1 MQQHAK
7 AKGEFILKTKTKIQP
22 QEWTETKDQT
32 PPLGQK
38 VLVFV
43 WRDETVCQAW
53 WNREHYLL
61 VAADEQGIVNIYHVY
76 PSQLAIGEP
85 CQMYLR

>member
-1 MQQHAK
+1 MQRRATAK
-7 AKGEFILKTKTKIQP
+7 REFILKTKTNIQP
-22 QEWTETKDQT
+22 QDWTETKDQT
-32 PPLGQK
+32 PSLGQK